1 MENRFE
7 IKNFLL
13 IENNI
18 VEIENVIFQLLQKL
32 YPNCKMNHTITI
44 NPKIQITYTIML
56 DQTMPSCLIIS
67 ISSNMNTTTVFFQN
81 MPPKSDIKYSTNTLF
96 DKIKEVIKNTKI

>member
-13 IENNI
+13 TENNI
-18 VEIENVIFQLLQKL
+18 VEIENAIFQLLQTL
-32 YPNCKMNHTITI
+32 YPNCKMDHTITI
-44 NPKIQITYTIML
+44 NPKTQIIYTIML
-56 DQTMPSCLIIS
+56 TKSVPNCLMIS
-67 ISSNMNTTTVFFQN
+67 ISSDKTSTTVFFQN

-96 DKIKEVIKNTKI
+96 NKIKEIIEKTKI